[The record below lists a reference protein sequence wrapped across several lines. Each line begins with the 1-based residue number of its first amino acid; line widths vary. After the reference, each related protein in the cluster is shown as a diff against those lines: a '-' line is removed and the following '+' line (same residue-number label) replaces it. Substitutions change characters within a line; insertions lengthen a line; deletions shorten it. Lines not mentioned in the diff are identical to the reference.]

1 MCSGEREAE
10 TPFKGWAQCLMRR
23 QTGKGDSDIKP
34 WGIRVTPTGFPADS
48 AGCISISIVLVLV
61 GWMNGYM
68 EG

>member
-1 MCSGEREAE
+1 
-10 TPFKGWAQCLMRR
+10 MRR

-34 WGIRVTPTGFPADS
+34 WGIRVTPTGFPVDF

>member
-1 MCSGEREAE
+1 
-10 TPFKGWAQCLMRR
+10 MRR

-34 WGIRVTPTGFPADS
+34 WGIRVTPTGFPVDS